1 MHDRYANLSVGIQEK
16 LVLQRKAQ
24 QAMERGEPVP
34 DLPGMQE
41 ALDDKDLMRKK
52 EEIAAKNKS
61 LMRGSKETELQK
73 KGSRWISWAYAVA
86 LTLFLPRI
94 SEKYCSW
101 SQIRGIRYS
110 QAFHVQQQ
118 KKG

>member
-1 MHDRYANLSVGIQEK
+1 MAFSLHFVLHSLRVSRVLTSAFLRDFAFGRYANISVGIQEK

-52 EEIAAKNKS
+52 EEIAANNKS
-61 LMRGSKETELQK
+61 LMRGKPKETELQK
-73 KGSRWISWAYAVA
+73 KGSR
-86 LTLFLPRI
+86 
-94 SEKYCSW
+94 
-101 SQIRGIRYS
+101 
-110 QAFHVQQQ
+110 
-118 KKG
+118 